1 LADNGP
7 ESKQA
12 DGNMANDPALVH
24 NFNSKLSDEFKRT
37 DTHTHTQR
45 ESLRK
50 DDVWVD
56 CGSG

>member
-1 LADNGP
+1 VCVCVYITLADNRP

-37 DTHTHTQR
+37 ELQHTHTHR
-45 ESLRK
+45 ESP
-50 DDVWVD
+50 
-56 CGSG
+56 